1 MKGRK
6 EKKKQDNVHIP
17 VCFIVGKNKKM
28 LVKLLT
34 VFPWDRM

>member
-6 EKKKQDNVHIP
+6 EKIKQDNVHIP
-17 VCFIVGKNKKM
+17 VCFIVGKNNKKM

-34 VFPWDRM
+34 VFP